1 MTNEREDTLSHRYSS
16 IASPLIL
23 AFVACL
29 VGGSPCM
36 AGPEGQVLCA
46 GENDHEPQ
54 VEVMTLTYFTS
65 YVQATGGGTQSSPA
79 EDPRLT
85 AYRTELVTALNRI
98 FVAPEAKSM
107 GRDAGASSTGSDE
120 KKSVPGAEHKPDDS
134 VQRTVVDDLGFGRLL
149 LHGTRCQNLQIKR
162 ALLRIDLPWPQV
174 QLNLWAVQV
183 SGSDDDGEV
192 SQQVR
197 KIRKWTRDTHDEIVS
212 IQGELKRLAANAP
225 FRCDEWPEP
234 YKARFA
240 RPPRGPMSLN
250 EALILLAIQPDGRQQ
265 IQELRGFVVKERAK
279 VHSILGEPERRRK
292 RGGCGAK
299 PEEPEC
305 RRPPFERLE
314 EAIGQSMPFDR
325 CGVFRRFFDS
335 YLQVR
340 ELRYGPVQAD
350 AKKEKET
357 ERRQER
363 MFNEV
368 EQARDLLDRL
378 LRSLI
383 DAYSADM
390 EEILF
395 DPLLDRISN
404 EERYSNRKEGT
415 ALVGRTRIAVN
426 SGMEADLS
434 PETASYAETTRPAP
448 FGKNL
453 LDLANPAKKTAAA
466 GTEKI
471 LSGLPEI
478 QAALLAAALLAD
490 TEPRYVKVA
499 PGIAISVRPAV
510 LPDEG
515 AARLTIDARFGVNT
529 GEIDPK
535 DRKDLWVQP
544 PPASV
549 TSHHITT
556 DTTVDVFDLFDIS
569 SFSIDVTT
577 PRTPYFVPILGRLPI
592 LGPAFQ
598 WPRRDKVVR
607 HESIILVN
615 AVVLPRTTMLTDR
628 F

>member
-1 MTNEREDTLSHRYSS
+1 VTNEREDTLSRRYSP
-16 IASPLIL
+16 IAAPLIL
-23 AFVACL
+23 AFGACL
-29 VGGSPCM
+29 IGRTPCI
-36 AGPEGQVLCA
+36 AGPDDRVLCA
-46 GENDHEPQ
+46 GVKGDEPQ
-54 VEVMTLTYFTS
+54 TEVVTLTYFTS
-65 YVQATGGGTQSSPA
+65 YVQATGGGTRSSPA
-79 EDPRLT
+79 EDSRLT
-85 AYRTELVTALNRI
+85 AYLTELVTALNRM
-98 FVAPEAKSM
+98 FVAPEAKSV
-107 GRDAGASSTGSDE
+107 GRDAGTSSTGSDE
-120 KKSVPGAEHKPDDS
+120 KKSVPGAEHKPADS

-183 SGSDDDGEV
+183 SGSDDGEV

-197 KIRKWTRDTHDEIVS
+197 KIRKWIRDTHDEIVR
-212 IQGELKRLAANAP
+212 IQDELKRLATSAP
-225 FRCDEWPEP
+225 VRCDTWPER
-234 YKARFA
+234 YKERFA
-240 RPPRGPMSLN
+240 RGPLSLN
-250 EALILLAIQPDGRQQ
+250 EALIMLVLQPDGRHHVR
-265 IQELRGFVVKERAK
+265 ELRGFVAEECANA
-279 VHSILGEPERRRK
+279 HSNLCEPELRRK
-292 RGGCGAK
+292 RARRGEK
-299 PEEPEC
+299 PEEPEHG
-305 RRPPFERLE
+305 RPSFERLE
-314 EAIGQSMPFDR
+314 ETIGQSLPFDR
-325 CGVFRRFFDS
+325 CDIFGRFFKA
-335 YLQVR
+335 YGQVR
-340 ELRYGPVQAD
+340 DLRYEPVRAD
-350 AKKEKET
+350 VET
-357 ERRQER
+357 ERRQEG
-363 MFNEV
+363 MFNKV
-368 EQARDLLDRL
+368 EQTRDLVDRL

-390 EEILF
+390 EDLVF
-395 DPLLDRISN
+395 GPLLDRISN
-404 EERYSNRKEGT
+404 EERGSNRKEGT

-453 LDLANPAKKTAAA
+453 LDLANPAKKTDAA

-471 LSGLPEI
+471 ISGLPEV

-515 AARLTIDARFGVNT
+515 AARLTIDARFGVNA